1 MRTLY
6 ESIDRAASNKGQAG
20 SIKKHL
26 SAVGITDW
34 DGLTKSALYDLRDH
48 LLKTVAPNT
57 AKTILASLK
66 SILHRYEED
75 VTLPKGWE
83 GIVTA
88 KGERPQKTYLTP
100 KEIDM
105 LRDVEIRNE
114 KERYVQACFLVSCW
128 TGMRISDA
136 KQITEEN
143 IKDGVLTYVSK
154 KTGIQSVLPAKPGLM
169 DYITIIQEHDG
180 DMYLSTYND
189 TLRRLARRA
198 DIRERVKIHKAGR
211 TEVVEK
217 WEALSSHSGRI
228 SVASCLADAGVSLI
242 DISRTLGHSSTTMTE
257 RYVVKTKPELSER
270 ALRFFR

>member
-34 DGLTKSALYDLRDH
+34 DGLTKSALYELRDH

-57 AKTILASLK
+57 AKTVLASLK
-66 SILHRYEED
+66 AVLHRYEEE
-75 VTLPKGWE
+75 VALPKGWE
-83 GIVTA
+83 TIVTA

-100 KEIDM
+100 KEINM

-114 KERYVQACFLVSCW
+114 KEKYVQACFLVSCW
-128 TGMRISDA
+128 TGMRVSDA

-180 DMYLSTYND
+180 EMYLSTYND

-198 DIRERVKIHKAGR
+198 GICERVKIHKAGR
-211 TEVVEK
+211 TETVEK

-242 DISRTLGHSSTTMTE
+242 DIARTLGHTSTTMTE
-257 RYVVKTKPELSER
+257 RYVVKTRPELSEK